1 MRFYLGIGTL
11 DISKIPCQLMATE
24 LVESLFMVT
33 SLLMRTCGYSCQYPL
48 QKIIYDF
55 SKLRH
60 TTPGVLSMANAGED
74 TNGRVITLFIGMST
88 NFILQVLNS
97 FVDCCVQIRTILISL

>member
-1 MRFYLGIGTL
+1 MGSLA
-11 DISKIPCQLMATE
+11 DILY
-24 LVESLFMVT
+24 ESLF
-33 SLLMRTCGYSCQYPL
+33 
-48 QKIIYDF
+48 KNF

-60 TTPGVLSMANAGED
+60 TTPGVLSMANAGKD
-74 TNGRVITLFIGMST
+74 TNGRVITLLSGISI